1 MFRPLSARERWLV
14 RGGALVAGALLLVAF
29 VIAPFARRWSEREA
43 ELDAKAEQLVRL
55 EDLLGRQGEYRRA
68 VSTLRGQRA
77 EGSTRLLEGETQ
89 ALAASQL
96 QAILRSY
103 ASESRIVLGRID
115 LAANPGLTAPTAAG
129 EPEEGLA
136 PVPVRLSAVG
146 DVYGL
151 VDFLTYLERAEKL
164 IVIDELTINSNPQR
178 QSGEQL
184 LGWTIRLHG
193 VYAPPAVES

>member
-14 RGGALVAGALLLVAF
+14 RGGTLLAGVMLLGAF
-29 VIAPFARRWSEREA
+29 VIAPFVRRWAEREA

-55 EDLLGRQGEYRRA
+55 EELLARQGEYRGA
-68 VSTLRGQRA
+68 VSALRGQRA

-96 QAILRSY
+96 QALLRSY
-103 ASESRIVLGRID
+103 AAESRIVLGRVD
-115 LAANPGLTAPTAAG
+115 LAANPGLAAAAG
-129 EPEEGLA
+129 AQEPEAGLA
-136 PVPVRLSAVG
+136 PVPVRLAAVG

-164 IVIDELTINSNPQR
+164 IVIDELTVNSNPER
-178 QSGEQL
+178 RSGEQL

-193 VYAPPAVES
+193 VYTPPAEES